1 MKRQYLALRII
12 SLFYKVLAVFAL
24 IGMTIAIGW
33 VLLNAADFPT
43 IQSKLQP
50 IGVALG
56 SGVASAL
63 VLLAVAQL
71 IDLLIAIETNTRAS
85 TALLQ
90 QLGRI
95 MKERL

>member
-1 MKRQYLALRII
+1 MKRQFLALRII

-24 IGMTIAIGW
+24 IGMVIAIGW
-33 VLLNAADFPT
+33 ILLNATEFPT
-43 IQSKLQP
+43 MQSKFQP
-50 IGVALG
+50 IGIALG
-56 SGVASAL
+56 SGIASTL